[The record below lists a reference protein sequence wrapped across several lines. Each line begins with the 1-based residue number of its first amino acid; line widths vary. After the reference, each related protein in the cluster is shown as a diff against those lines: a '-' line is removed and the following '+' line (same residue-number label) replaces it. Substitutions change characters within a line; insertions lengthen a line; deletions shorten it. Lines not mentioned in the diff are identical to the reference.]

1 MHDSCIC
8 ICGMKTMIMSLWHNI
23 RTEYIWKQPRA
34 NALQNS
40 NYCCNATVYIND
52 ESNGLMLM

>member
-1 MHDSCIC
+1 MHDSLIY
-8 ICGMKTMIMSLWHNI
+8 ICGMKTMIMSVWHNI

-40 NYCCNATVYIND
+40 NYCCNTTVY
-52 ESNGLMLM
+52 SVMKVMV